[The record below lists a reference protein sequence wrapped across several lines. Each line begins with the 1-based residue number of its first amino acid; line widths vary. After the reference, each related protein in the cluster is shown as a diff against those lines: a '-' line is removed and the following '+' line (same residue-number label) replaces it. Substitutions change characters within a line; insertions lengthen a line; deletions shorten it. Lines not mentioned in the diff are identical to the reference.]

1 MELKLYLQML
11 QRSWWIVILT
21 ALAALAIALAAVF
34 LVQPTFRST
43 ARFVVS
49 PNLEQVGLQDDT
61 DLLRSLEA
69 LDRRSIMATY
79 AEVVNS
85 ARIFNEAVA
94 TLGFTV
100 IEIEEYTHITVVLP
114 DANIMELSVDGPD
127 PAKTTLLANSL
138 GQHAIEYITQL
149 YTVYEVSFMDAAS
162 QPTEPISPQPVRDA
176 SLAFVL
182 GLVMGAVLAIIREQ
196 LRTPLEAF
204 LARTQMDST
213 SSAYNR
219 RYFEDALDSF
229 TGRSA
234 DALVSL
240 GMVRLEGLVSYLQV
254 MPQPIVQQLLRQI
267 TDIMRKELRG
277 NDIIGRWDES
287 TFSIMLPNT
296 PGNAAVSTLGRL
308 QSALATPMR
317 FSPDGETV
325 KLSPKVGIG
334 ERFTG
339 DGANLVIERAESAL
353 DEAEHDENGLVLYKT
368 RALVGF

>member
-1 MELKLYLQML
+1 MEFKLYLQML
-11 QRSWWIVILT
+11 QRSWWIVLLT

-34 LVQPTFRST
+34 LVTPTYRST

-69 LDRRSIMATY
+69 LDRRSIIATY

-85 ARIFNEAVA
+85 TRVFDQAVA
-94 TLGFTV
+94 SIGLSES
-100 IEIEEYTHITVVLP
+100 EILEYTHTTVVLP
-114 DANIMELSVDGPD
+114 DANILELSVDGPD
-127 PAKTTLLANSL
+127 PIKSTLLANSL
-138 GQHAIEYITQL
+138 GQQAIAYITQL
-149 YTVYEVSFMDAAS
+149 YTVYEVSFMDTAS
-162 QPTEPISPQPVRDA
+162 MPTEPISPQPVRDA

-204 LARTQMDST
+204 LARTQIDSS

-219 RYFEDALDSF
+219 RFFEDQLDDF
-229 TGRSA
+229 TARSA
-234 DALVSL
+234 ESLVSL
-240 GMVRLEGLVSYLQV
+240 GLVRLDGLTNYLQV
-254 MPQPIVQQLLRQI
+254 MPQPVIQQLLRQI
-267 TDIMRKELRG
+267 TDIMRSELRG
-277 NDIIGRWDES
+277 NDNIGRWDES

-296 PGNAAVSTLGRL
+296 PGKAALSTLGRV
-308 QSALATPMR
+308 QSSLANPMR

-325 KLSPKVGIG
+325 RLEPKVGIG
-334 ERFTG
+334 ERLAG
-339 DGANLVIERAESAL
+339 DGSNLVIERAESAL

-368 RALVGF
+368 RALIGF